1 MLRIV
6 LLAFSL
12 AAGIG
17 AAWLW
22 MIARGAPASQV
33 AAPVASPAPV
43 APATTAAEE
52 VLVAAVDLT
61 SGQTLVGD
69 SIRWQAW
76 PESALHPSHITRRQ
90 EPDAANTLL
99 GKAVQMQIGAGE
111 PIRRGAFVAA
121 KPGALSASLRTGHR
135 AVAVRI
141 TAENTAGGFILPNDR
156 VDVIVTVAQEGRK
169 EGDRRHVSRTI
180 LKNVLVLAIDQ
191 SAEDRPL
198 AGNTKEEKATSK
210 PTLLGRT
217 ATLEV
222 TPPQAE
228 ALAAGEA
235 MGMLSLAL
243 RPPFERDEP
252 VAGPS
257 EAVAAA
263 AVAPV
268 HVMRGAKIVIIRA
281 GQ

>member
-6 LLAFSL
+6 LLALSL
-12 AAGIG
+12 VAGTG
-17 AAWLW
+17 AAWLS
-22 MIARGAPASQV
+22 MVTRGSPASQV
-33 AAPVASPAPV
+33 AAPIASPAPV
-43 APATTAAEE
+43 APATAALLE
-52 VLVAAVDLT
+52 VLVAAVELN
-61 SGQTLVGD
+61 SGQTLRGD
-69 SIRWQAW
+69 SMRWEAW
-76 PESALHPSHITRRQ
+76 PESAVQPNHVTRRQ
-90 EPDAANTLL
+90 EPDAMNAFI
-99 GKAVQMQIGAGE
+99 GKVVQGQIGAGE
-111 PIRRGAFVAA
+111 PIRRSAFVAV
-121 KPGALSASLRTGHR
+121 KPGALSAALRTGHR

-180 LKNVLVLAIDQ
+180 LRNVPVLAIDQ
-191 SAEDRPL
+191 SADDRPS
-198 AGNTKEEKATSK
+198 AGNTKDEKAIGK
-210 PTLLGRT
+210 PTLLGKT

-235 MGMLSLAL
+235 MGLLSLAL
-243 RPPFERDEP
+243 RPPFERDDP
-252 VAGPS
+252 VVAPS
-257 EAVAAA
+257 EPFTA

-268 HVMRGAKIVIIRA
+268 HVMRGAKIVIVGA